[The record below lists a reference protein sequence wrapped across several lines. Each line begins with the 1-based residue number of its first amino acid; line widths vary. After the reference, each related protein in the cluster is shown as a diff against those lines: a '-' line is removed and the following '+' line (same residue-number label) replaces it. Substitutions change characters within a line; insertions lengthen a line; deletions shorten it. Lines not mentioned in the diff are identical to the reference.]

1 MGYKGIPIISPSSD
15 NSYAGIPTGARKAI
29 WDATLSGDFLYK
41 MVLKTRPNEV
51 HKGHA
56 NSLMEKW
63 AQAVERA
70 LENRKSPIPVL
81 IEAAKEFNQVPLTGE
96 RKPLVGVVGEIYV
109 RNEAYA
115 NARVIDAIEHY
126 GGEAW
131 LSPIGEWILY
141 TIWSERNLPRIHRA
155 NIFSRILGEFSNLFI
170 ERKEEEYV
178 RALRPYLPDRMEPPV
193 EEVLDEGLRFIPKEF
208 EGESVLTIG
217 RAVKFMEDGVSLV
230 INASPFGCMH
240 GHISGSIFEK
250 LIRKYERPIVTMFY
264 DDGVTNDLIKSYIAA
279 AKKAMEKTSPQAA
292 PSVVRRGM
300 AG

>member
-1 MGYKGIPIISPSSD
+1 
-15 NSYAGIPTGARKAI
+15 
-29 WDATLSGDFLYK
+29 
-41 MVLKTRPNEV
+41 
-51 HKGHA
+51 
-56 NSLMEKW
+56 MEKW

-81 IEAAKEFNQVPLTGE
+81 VEAAKEFNQVPVTNE

-109 RNEAYA
+109 RNESYA
-115 NARVIDAIEHY
+115 NARVIEAIEQY

-131 LSPIGEWILY
+131 LSPMGEWILY

-170 ERKEEEYV
+170 ERKEVEYHH
-178 RALRPYLPDRMEPPV
+178 ALEPYLKDRMEPPID
-193 EEVLDEGLRFIPKEF
+193 EILDEGLKFIPKEF

-217 RAVKFMEDGVSLV
+217 RAIRFMEDGASMVV
-230 INASPFGCMH
+230 NASPFGCMH

-279 AKKAMEKTSPQAA
+279 ARKAMEKGEQQSSGA
-292 PSVVRRGM
+292 VRSEFVG
-300 AG
+300 